1 MAKEEFTEKHLNEA
15 IETLCQSKAEE
26 FRLIGYEH
34 VTGSDIWA
42 CINQKYEKNGFPP
55 LHQLVNDIL
64 SLKATQF
71 MNYMTISAYRG
82 SRFE

>member
-1 MAKEEFTEKHLNEA
+1 MAEEEFTEKHLNEA

>member
-1 MAKEEFTEKHLNEA
+1 MTEGEMTEQQLNEA
-15 IETLCQSKAEE
+15 IESLCRSKAEE

-34 VTGSDIWA
+34 VTGADIWE
-42 CINQKYEKNGFPP
+42 CVSHKYEKNGPPP

-64 SLKATQF
+64 SLKANQF

>member
-1 MAKEEFTEKHLNEA
+1 MAEGELNEKELNEA
-15 IETLCQSKAEE
+15 IEGLCRSKAEE

-34 VTGSDIWA
+34 VTGPDVWECVSQ
-42 CINQKYEKNGFPP
+42 NYEINGFPP
-55 LHQLVNDIL
+55 MHQLVNDIL

-71 MNYMTISAYRG
+71 MNYMTISAFRG